1 MRRSLAPQTGAALLT
16 ALLSVALIAS
26 LAGTALWQQWR
37 LTEVEGS
44 ERARLQ
50 AEWVLQGTLDWGRL
64 ILREDARQGGE
75 DHLGEPWAL
84 PLKDARLGSF
94 LAADKTVRAD
104 ALLTES
110 FLAGRIEDLQGRLN
124 VRNLVLSKEASK
136 EVSPVDLRMFEQ
148 LFDNLGL
155 PLPEL
160 RQLALGLRD
169 ALQTPVPGAQAGF
182 VPQRVEQLEWL
193 GLSAGSLQ
201 KLRPFIAWLPERTT
215 VNLNTA
221 SAEVLSACAT
231 ELPLAQAQRLV
242 EARRQ
247 RPWRTLDDAHRDA
260 GGKQVFAQ
268 SAASFS
274 FSSRYFQI
282 SGQLR
287 QAEHVL
293 QAQAL
298 MRREGLSTRLVWRD
312 LLALPPEDLAVLR

>member
-1 MRRSLAPQTGAALLT
+1 MRRTLTPQTGAALLT

-37 LTEVEGS
+37 LTEVESS

-50 AEWVLQGTLDWGRL
+50 AEWVLQGALDWGRL

-84 PLKDARLGSF
+84 PLKDARLASF

-124 VRNLVLSKEASK
+124 VRNLVLNK
-136 EVSPVDLRMFEQ
+136 EVSTEDQRMFEQ
-148 LFDNLGL
+148 LFDILGL
-155 PLPEL
+155 PQPEL

-169 ALQTPVPGAQAGF
+169 ALQTPSPAGKADF

-193 GLSAGSLQ
+193 GLSATSLQ
-201 KLRPFIAWLPERTT
+201 KLRPFIAWLPERST

-231 ELPLAQAQRLV
+231 ELPLVQAQRLV
-242 EARRQ
+242 DARRQ
-247 RPWRTLDDAHRDA
+247 RHWRNLDDAHRDA
-260 GGKQVFAQ
+260 GGKRVFAQ

-274 FSSRYFQI
+274 FNSRYFQI

-293 QAQAL
+293 QAQSL
-298 MRREGLSTRLVWRD
+298 VRREGLSSRLVWRD
-312 LLALPPEDLAVLR
+312 FLALPPEDLAVLR

>member
-1 MRRSLAPQTGAALLT
+1 
-16 ALLSVALIAS
+16 VALIAS
-26 LAGTALWQQWR
+26 LAGTALWQQGR
-37 LTEVEGS
+37 QTEVEGS

-50 AEWVLQGTLDWGRL
+50 AEWVLLGALDWGRL

-75 DHLGEPWAL
+75 DHLAEPWAL

-124 VRNLVLSKEASK
+124 VRNLVDGK
-136 EVSPVDLRMFEQ
+136 EVSADDLRMFEQ
-148 LFDNLGL
+148 LFDILDL
-155 PLPEL
+155 TQPEL

-169 ALQTPVPGAQAGF
+169 VLQAPSPAAPTASF

-193 GLSAGSLQ
+193 GLSEGSLQ
-201 KLRPFIAWLPERTT
+201 KLRPFIAWLPERST

-231 ELPLAQAQRLV
+231 ELPLVQAQRMV
-242 EARRQ
+242 EARRL
-247 RPWRTLDDAHRDA
+247 RHWRTLDDAHRDA
-260 GGKQVFAQ
+260 GGKQVFAKGTNRL
-268 SAASFS
+268 AFN
-274 FSSRYFQI
+274 SRYFQI

-298 MRREGLSTRLVWRD
+298 VRREGLNTRLVWRD

>member
-1 MRRSLAPQTGAALLT
+1 MRATRTKQTGAALLT

-37 LTEVEGS
+37 LTEVEGN

-50 AEWVLQGTLDWGRL
+50 AEWVLLGALDWGRL

-75 DHLGEPWAL
+75 DHLAEPWAL

-124 VRNLVLSKEASK
+124 VRNLVDGK
-136 EVSPVDLRMFEQ
+136 EVSTDDLRMFEQ
-148 LFDNLGL
+148 LFDILGL
-155 PLPEL
+155 PQPEL

-169 ALQTPVPGAQAGF
+169 ALQPPSPAAPMSSF

-201 KLRPFIAWLPERTT
+201 TLRPFMAWLPERST

-231 ELPLAQAQRLV
+231 ELPLAQAQRMV
-242 EARRQ
+242 EARRL
-247 RPWRTLDDAHRDA
+247 RHWRTLDDAHRDA
-260 GGKQVFAQ
+260 GGKLVFAK
-268 SAASFS
+268 STNRLAFN
-274 FSSRYFQI
+274 SRYFQI

-287 QAEHVL
+287 QADHVL

-298 MRREGLSTRLVWRD
+298 VRREGLNTRLVWRD

>member
-1 MRRSLAPQTGAALLT
+1 LA
-16 ALLSVALIAS
+16 
-26 LAGTALWQQWR
+26 
-37 LTEVEGS
+37 
-44 ERARLQ
+44 
-50 AEWVLQGTLDWGRL
+50 
-64 ILREDARQGGE
+64 
-75 DHLGEPWAL
+75 EPWAL

-124 VRNLVLSKEASK
+124 VRNLVDGK
-136 EVSPVDLRMFEQ
+136 EVSADDLRMFEQ
-148 LFDNLGL
+148 LFDILDL
-155 PLPEL
+155 PQPEL

-169 ALQTPVPGAQAGF
+169 VLQAPSPAAPTASF

-201 KLRPFIAWLPERTT
+201 KLRPFIAWLPERST

-231 ELPLAQAQRLV
+231 ELPLVQAQRMV
-242 EARRQ
+242 EARRL
-247 RPWRTLDDAHRDA
+247 RHWRTLDDVHRDA
-260 GGKQVFAQ
+260 GGKLVFAKGTNRL
-268 SAASFS
+268 AFN
-274 FSSRYFQI
+274 SRYFQI

-287 QAEHVL
+287 QADHVL

-298 MRREGLSTRLVWRD
+298 VRREGLNTRLVWRD

>member
-1 MRRSLAPQTGAALLT
+1 MRATRTKQTGAALLT

-50 AEWVLQGTLDWGRL
+50 AEWVLLGALDWGRL

-75 DHLGEPWAL
+75 DHLAEPWAL

-124 VRNLVLSKEASK
+124 VRNLVEGK
-136 EVSPVDLRMFEQ
+136 EVSADDLRMFEQ
-148 LFDNLGL
+148 LFDILGL
-155 PLPEL
+155 PQPEL
-160 RQLALGLRD
+160 RQLALGLLD
-169 ALQTPVPGAQAGF
+169 ALQPTSPAAPTAGF

-201 KLRPFIAWLPERTT
+201 KLRPFIAWLPERST

-231 ELPLAQAQRLV
+231 ELPLVQAQRMV
-242 EARRQ
+242 EARRL
-247 RPWRTLDDAHRDA
+247 RHWRTLDDVHRDA
-260 GGKQVFAQ
+260 GGKLVFAKGT
-268 SAASFS
+268 SRLAFN
-274 FSSRYFQI
+274 SRYFQI

-298 MRREGLSTRLVWRD
+298 VRREGLNTRLVWRD

>member
-1 MRRSLAPQTGAALLT
+1 MRATRTKQTGAALLT

-50 AEWVLQGTLDWGRL
+50 AEWVLLGALDWGRL

-75 DHLGEPWAL
+75 DHLAEPWAL

-124 VRNLVLSKEASK
+124 VRNLVEGK
-136 EVSPVDLRMFEQ
+136 EVSADDLRMFEQ
-148 LFDNLGL
+148 LFDILGL
-155 PLPEL
+155 PQPEL
-160 RQLALGLRD
+160 RQLALGLLD
-169 ALQTPVPGAQAGF
+169 ALQPPSPAAPTASF

-201 KLRPFIAWLPERTT
+201 KLRPFIAWLPERST

-231 ELPLAQAQRLV
+231 ELPLVQAQRMV
-242 EARRQ
+242 EARRL
-247 RPWRTLDDAHRDA
+247 RHWRTLDDVHRDA
-260 GGKQVFAQ
+260 GGKLMFAKGTNRL
-268 SAASFS
+268 AFN
-274 FSSRYFQI
+274 SRYFQI

-298 MRREGLSTRLVWRD
+298 VRREGLNTRLVWRD

>member
-1 MRRSLAPQTGAALLT
+1 MRRTLTRQTGAALLT

-50 AEWVLQGTLDWGRL
+50 AEWVLQGALDWGRL

-84 PLKDARLGSF
+84 PLKDARLASF

-124 VRNLVLSKEASK
+124 VRNLVLNK
-136 EVSPVDLRMFEQ
+136 EVSPEDLRMFEQ
-148 LFDNLGL
+148 LFDSLGL

-169 ALQTPVPGAQAGF
+169 ALQTPSPGAQAGF

-193 GLSAGSLQ
+193 GLTAGSLQ
-201 KLRPFIAWLPERTT
+201 KLRPYIAWLPERST

-231 ELPLAQAQRLV
+231 ELPLAQAQRLID
-242 EARRQ
+242 ARRQ
-247 RPWRTLDDAHRDA
+247 RPWRNVDDAHRDA
-260 GGKQVFAQ
+260 EGKRVFAQ

-274 FSSRYFQI
+274 FNSRYFQI

-293 QAQAL
+293 QAQSL
-298 MRREGLSTRLVWRD
+298 VRREGLSTRLVWRD

>member
-1 MRRSLAPQTGAALLT
+1 MRRTLTPQTGAALLT

-37 LTEVEGS
+37 LTEVESS

-50 AEWVLQGTLDWGRL
+50 AEWVLQGALDWGRL

-84 PLKDARLGSF
+84 PLKDARLASF

-124 VRNLVLSKEASK
+124 VRNLVLNK
-136 EVSPVDLRMFEQ
+136 EVSTEDQRMFEQ
-148 LFDNLGL
+148 LFDILGL
-155 PLPEL
+155 PQPEL

-169 ALQTPVPGAQAGF
+169 ALQTPSPAGKADF

-193 GLSAGSLQ
+193 GLSATSLQ
-201 KLRPFIAWLPERTT
+201 KLRPFIAWLPERST

-231 ELPLAQAQRLV
+231 ELPLVQAQRLV
-242 EARRQ
+242 DARRQ
-247 RPWRTLDDAHRDA
+247 RHWRNLDDAHRDA
-260 GGKQVFAQ
+260 GGKRVFAQ

-274 FSSRYFQI
+274 FNSRYFQI

-293 QAQAL
+293 QAQSL
-298 MRREGLSTRLVWRD
+298 VRREGLSTRLVWRD
-312 LLALPPEDLAVLR
+312 FLALPPEDLAVLR

>member
-1 MRRSLAPQTGAALLT
+1 MRARRAKQKGAALLT

-50 AEWVLQGTLDWGRL
+50 AEWVLLGVLDWGRL

-75 DHLGEPWAL
+75 DHLAEPWAL

-124 VRNLVLSKEASK
+124 VRNLVEGK
-136 EVSPVDLRMFEQ
+136 EVSPDDLRMFEQ
-148 LFDNLGL
+148 LFDILGL
-155 PLPEL
+155 PQPEL

-169 ALQTPVPGAQAGF
+169 ALQPPSPGTQAAGF

-193 GLSAGSLQ
+193 GLSAASLQ
-201 KLRPFIAWLPERTT
+201 KLRPFISWLPERST

-231 ELPLAQAQRLV
+231 ELPLVQAQRMV
-242 EARRQ
+242 EARRL
-247 RPWRTLDDAHRDA
+247 RHWRTLDDAHRDA
-260 GGKQVFAQ
+260 GGKQVFVKGTSRLA
-268 SAASFS
+268 FN
-274 FSSRYFQI
+274 SRYFQI

-298 MRREGLSTRLVWRD
+298 MRREGLNTRLVWRD

>member
-1 MRRSLAPQTGAALLT
+1 MRMKLAKQTGAALLT

-50 AEWVLQGTLDWGRL
+50 AEWVLLGALDWGRL

-75 DHLGEPWAL
+75 DHLAEPWAL

-124 VRNLVLSKEASK
+124 VRNLVEGK
-136 EVSPVDLRMFEQ
+136 EVSPDDLRMFEQ
-148 LFDNLGL
+148 LFDILGL
-155 PLPEL
+155 PQPEL

-169 ALQTPVPGAQAGF
+169 ALQAPSPAAPAAGF

-193 GLSAGSLQ
+193 GLSAASLQ
-201 KLRPFIAWLPERTT
+201 KLRPFVAWLPDRST

-231 ELPLAQAQRLV
+231 ELPLVQAQRMV
-242 EARRQ
+242 EARRL
-247 RPWRTLDDAHRDA
+247 RHWRTLDDAHRDA
-260 GGKQVFAQ
+260 GGKLVFAKG
-268 SAASFS
+268 SNRLAFN
-274 FSSRYFQI
+274 SRYFQI

-298 MRREGLSTRLVWRD
+298 VRREGLNTRLVWRD

>member
-1 MRRSLAPQTGAALLT
+1 MRVKRAKQTGAALLT

-50 AEWVLQGTLDWGRL
+50 AEWVLQGALDWGRL

-75 DHLGEPWAL
+75 DHLAEPWAL
-84 PLKDARLGSF
+84 PLKDARLASF

-124 VRNLVLSKEASK
+124 VRNLVEGK
-136 EVSPVDLRMFEQ
+136 EVSADDLRMFEQ
-148 LFDNLGL
+148 LFDSLSL
-155 PLPEL
+155 PQPEL

-169 ALQTPVPGAQAGF
+169 ALQAPSPGTPAAGF

-193 GLSAGSLQ
+193 GLSAASLQ
-201 KLRPFIAWLPERTT
+201 KLRPFIAWLPERST

-231 ELPLAQAQRLV
+231 ELPLVQAQRMV
-242 EARRQ
+242 EARRL
-247 RPWRTLDDAHRDA
+247 RHWRTLDDAHRDA
-260 GGKQVFAQ
+260 GGKLVFAKGTNRL
-268 SAASFS
+268 AFN
-274 FSSRYFQI
+274 SRYFQI

-298 MRREGLSTRLVWRD
+298 VRREGLNTRLVWRD

>member
-1 MRRSLAPQTGAALLT
+1 MRVKLAKQTGAALLT

-50 AEWVLQGTLDWGRL
+50 AEWVLLGALDWGRL

-75 DHLGEPWAL
+75 DHLAEPWAL

-124 VRNLVLSKEASK
+124 VRNLVEGK
-136 EVSPVDLRMFEQ
+136 EVSPDDLRMFEQ
-148 LFDNLGL
+148 LFDILGL
-155 PLPEL
+155 PQPEL

-169 ALQTPVPGAQAGF
+169 ALQAPSPAAPAASF

-193 GLSAGSLQ
+193 GLSAASLQ
-201 KLRPFIAWLPERTT
+201 KLRPFVAWLPDRST

-231 ELPLAQAQRLV
+231 ELPLVQAQRMV
-242 EARRQ
+242 EARRL
-247 RPWRTLDDAHRDA
+247 RHWRTLDDAHRDA
-260 GGKQVFAQ
+260 GGKLVFAKGTNRL
-268 SAASFS
+268 AFN
-274 FSSRYFQI
+274 SRYFQI

-298 MRREGLSTRLVWRD
+298 VRREGLNTRLVWRD

>member
-1 MRRSLAPQTGAALLT
+1 MRARRVKQKGAALLT

-50 AEWVLQGTLDWGRL
+50 AEWVLLGTLDWGRL

-124 VRNLVLSKEASK
+124 VRNLVDGK
-136 EVSPVDLRMFEQ
+136 EVSADDLRIFEQ
-148 LFDNLGL
+148 LFDILGL
-155 PLPEL
+155 PQPEL

-169 ALQTPVPGAQAGF
+169 ALQAPSPAAPTAGF

-201 KLRPFIAWLPERTT
+201 KLRPFIAWLPERST

-231 ELPLAQAQRLV
+231 ELPLAQAQRMV
-242 EARRQ
+242 EARRL
-247 RPWRTLDDAHRDA
+247 RHWRTLDDAHRDA
-260 GGKQVFAQ
+260 GGKLVFAKGTNRL
-268 SAASFS
+268 AFN
-274 FSSRYFQI
+274 SRYFQI

-298 MRREGLSTRLVWRD
+298 VRREGLNTRLVWRD